1 MNTQSSRSSA
11 TGPRVASWP
20 FLVAV
25 ALALAACGKKEE
37 AAKPATTPA
46 TAPAA
51 APAAASAGKSA
62 AQVAVDAAKP
72 LCQGGKTITIV
83 WEAGL
88 QSLDPKNFSGPL
100 WEKETGC
107 KVSVV
112 EVATA
117 DMFTKIM
124 QEFRAGTGAYDAL
137 NVIPAWMPDLAQAGA
152 LEPLDAMVDKYGFR
166 DELKKIAPTYRDN
179 QMTVGGKIYGFPD
192 DGDVFLLYYRK
203 DLFAREDLQKAYKEQ
218 FKADLAVPKT
228 WEQFQQIGAFLT
240 DKLKSE
246 NIYGASMFREP
257 GYGNFMF
264 QERFRNE
271 GGKFF
276 DAGMKAT
283 VNGPAGVKVFKGWLD
298 ENKFMPKG
306 VEKFGFVE
314 NLAVFLKGESAM
326 TISWPPYGRFAAGYL
341 ANEKALD
348 WVPKSQVAG
357 KVGYALPPGGH
368 PELAAGFALSV
379 ASTSKNKEAA
389 YLFIQWLNSE
399 DISNQRVQ
407 LPYALRDPFR
417 DSHFTNPGYLAL
429 WPDAKDYLAALG
441 EGAKTGL
448 LDLSLIQTDKYEEAL
463 RQGVSK
469 LWAGD
474 DPQKILD
481 KIAAD
486 WDAVTQ
492 QVGLDKQKAVYEA
505 WAAKSGAYPK

>member
-1 MNTQSSRSSA
+1 MMINRFF
-11 TGPRVASWP
+11 PRGRLASGKSVFWVC
-20 FLVAV
+20 LAAA
-25 ALALAACGKKEE
+25 ALALSGCGKEE
-37 AAKPATTPA
+37 ADTTSMQA
-46 TAPAA
+46 VDTE
-51 APAAASAGKSA
+51 GKSA
-62 AQVAVDAAKP
+62 AQVAVEAAKP
-72 LCQGGKTITIV
+72 LCEGGKTITIV

-88 QSLDPKNFSGPL
+88 QSLDPLNFSGPK
-100 WEKETGC
+100 WEAETGC
-107 KVSVV
+107 KVKVV
-112 EVATA
+112 EVPVAE
-117 DMFTKIM
+117 MFTKIM
-124 QEFRAGTGAYDAL
+124 QEYRANTGAYDAL

-152 LEPLDAMVDKYGFR
+152 LEQLDSYVDKYGYR
-166 DELKKIAPTYRDN
+166 DELKTIAATYRDN
-179 QMTVGGKIYGFPD
+179 QMTVDGKIYGFPD
-192 DGDVFLLYYRK
+192 DGDVFLMYYRK
-203 DLFAREDLQKAYKEQ
+203 DIFARDDLKKAYRDK
-218 FKADLAVPKT
+218 FGRDLEVPTT
-228 WEQFQQIGAFLT
+228 WEQFIEVGQFLT
-240 DKLKSE
+240 DALKGE
-246 NIYGASMFREP
+246 GIYGASMFRAP

-276 DAGMKAT
+276 DADMKAT
-283 VNGPAGVKVFKGWLD
+283 INSPAGLKVFQGWLT
-298 ENKFMPKG
+298 ENKFMPAG

-341 ANEKALD
+341 GDEEALS
-348 WVPKSQVAG
+348 WVPKSQIAD

-399 DISNQRVQ
+399 EISNERVQ

-417 DSHFTNPGYLAL
+417 DSHFTNEGYIAL

-441 EGAKTGL
+441 EAAQTGL

-463 RQGVSK
+463 RQGISR

-474 DPQKILD
+474 DPQQILD

-486 WDAVTQ
+486 WDGVTQ
-492 QVGLDKQKAVYEA
+492 QVGVDKQRAVYES
-505 WAAKSGAYPK
+505 WASKSGAYPD

>member
-1 MNTQSSRSSA
+1 MQGFRKLATAVLALGATALATSLAFAQSAADR
-11 TGPRVASWP
+11 
-20 FLVAV
+20 AV
-25 ALALAACGKKEE
+25 AEAKKYSG
-37 AAKPATTPA
+37 A
-46 TAPAA
+46 
-51 APAAASAGKSA
+51 
-62 AQVAVDAAKP
+62 
-72 LCQGGKTITIV
+72 TITIV

-88 QSLDPKNFSGPL
+88 QSLDPLNFSGPK
-100 WEKETGC
+100 WEKLTGI
-107 KVSVV
+107 KVKVV
-112 EVATA
+112 EVQTSE
-117 DMFTKIM
+117 MFTKIM

-228 WEQFQQIGAFLT
+228 WEQFQQVGAFLT